1 MAAANSSDTSS
12 GPVAD
17 SGAVS
22 TRSKFYGAKT
32 LFWYL
37 RFFFTMGFS
46 AGATGTLWF
55 QFINKLFPLEV
66 ALYRGGVNRPY
77 DERAVIWAISAL
89 VILAPT
95 FYVFAAILRKAIG
108 RNEVELDRG
117 VRQWTSYVFLLIVVA
132 IMVGD
137 MITAL
142 RYVLNGDYTTRFFLK
157 VLTILV
163 ITGWLFSYVWLELRS
178 KNAFATST
186 LPRTMGI
193 TSAIVMV
200 ISVAAA
206 FTLIDSPALARAKSF
221 DRQREYDIRA
231 LQNGVRNFYRR
242 DARMPESLRE
252 LHEEGYVHKRA
263 MEDPKTGD
271 VYAYRIVNEEE
282 FEICATFATD
292 NREDD
297 EGSPR
302 AYRPTGPYGGSYR
315 HGAEHTCFTQKAAE
329 QRPGPPN
336 LWPPA
341 PPK

>member
-117 VRQWTSYVFLLIVVA
+117 VRQWTSYFFLFIVVA

-163 ITGWLFSYVWLELRS
+163 ITGWLFSYMWLELRS
-178 KNAFATST
+178 KDAFATST

-193 TSAIVMV
+193 TAAIVMV

-292 NREDD
+292 NRKDD
-297 EGSPR
+297 EGSSR

-315 HGAEHTCFTQKAAE
+315 HGAEHTCFTQKARGAA
-329 QRPGPPN
+329 PGPPN
-336 LWPPA
+336 LRPPG

>member
-12 GPVAD
+12 GPAVD
-17 SGAVS
+17 SGTVS
-22 TRSKFYGAKT
+22 TRSKSYGAQL

-37 RFFFTMGFS
+37 RLFFTMGFS
-46 AGATGTLWF
+46 AAATATLWY

-66 ALYRGGVNRPY
+66 VLYGRGVTRPY
-77 DERAVIWAISAL
+77 DERAVIWAISSL

-117 VRQWTSYVFLLIVVA
+117 VRQWATYIFLSIVAA
-132 IMVGD
+132 IMLGD
-137 MITAL
+137 MITAV

-178 KNAFATST
+178 KDAFATST

-193 TSAIVMV
+193 TSAIVMF

-206 FTLIDSPALARAKSF
+206 FTLIDSPALAREKSF
-221 DRQREYDIRA
+221 DRQREYDMQV
-231 LQNGVRNFYRR
+231 LQYSVRNFYERH
-242 DARMPESLRE
+242 ARMPESLEE
-252 LHEEGYVHKRA
+252 LHGEGYVHKRA

-297 EGSPR
+297 EGNYP
-302 AYRPTGPYGGSYR
+302 AYRSIGPYGASYR
-315 HGAEHTCFTQKAAE
+315 HGAEDTCFTQRARE
-329 QRPGPPN
+329 P
-336 LWPPA
+336 
-341 PPK
+341 